1 MHVSCF
7 RLNRFRFS
15 LKRFREIFHKKASR
29 MAVCKQSLVFLRVTK
44 KQMSTQPKLT
54 RFNQNVL
61 SKYQIY
67 NSIFMTLPFDSITK
81 TGVLLPLFH
90 ETCQKGFENG
100 DNPTKIVT
108 DFFHK
113 YQARRSSESQISL
126 LFRFIQYIER
136 QVVLF
141 DAIEDAAF
149 PIVNNMD
156 GIGTLRSLKES
167 ATSTNKKEQ
176 LKQYLEEF
184 KVRIVLTAHPTQFY
198 PGSVLGIITD
208 LSKAIKKNNLLEI
221 NDLLAQ
227 LGKTPFFK
235 HKKPTPYD
243 EAVSLIWYLEN
254 VFYKSF
260 GSVYDYIQQ
269 NIFDG
274 KPIANDIINIGFW
287 PGGDR
292 DGNPFVTSETTLKVA
307 RRLKETI
314 LKNYYKDIRSLKRKL
329 TFTGVEDRISGIEKQ
344 LYDAVLDPSAI
355 SYASFDT
362 FVSELKSIKE
372 IVIAEHQSL
381 YVNELNSLLNK
392 IHLFGFHFA
401 MLDIRQDS
409 RAHDS
414 VFSTMVEGLIENGSE
429 IFPKNYNSLS
439 EKEQIAILSKV
450 EGAVDISLFQDEE
463 VLKTLETIKA
473 IKTIQ
478 ESNGERAANRYIISN
493 NQTALNVMQLFAM
506 LKLIAFQEKMTVDI
520 GPLFET
526 ITDLENAHLVMEE
539 LYTNPTY
546 SAHLK
551 QRGNKQTIMLGFSD
565 GTKDGGYLMANWAIF
580 KAKEKLTEVS
590 RKYDVTVIFFD
601 GRGGPPAR
609 GGGKT
614 HQFYA
619 SLGPTI
625 EDKEVQLT
633 IQGQTISSNFGTLDS
648 SQYNLEQ
655 LISSGIANR
664 LNETNLS
671 MSKASLEVM
680 DSLATISYE
689 TYAAFK
695 SHPMFLP
702 YLERMSTLKYYA
714 KTNIGSRPSK
724 RGKSDTLVFSDLR
737 AIPFVGSWSQLKQ
750 NVPGFF
756 GVGTALKHFEDKGQ
770 FDKVVSLYSES
781 SFFKTL
787 IENSM
792 MSLSKSF
799 FDLTKYMAEDAEFG
813 SFWNIIYTEY
823 KTTKRLLLKLTGY
836 SVLMENEQA
845 GKASID
851 VRESIV
857 LPLLT
862 IQQFALKKIQELE
875 KAPVRDEEQIKI
887 YEKIVTRSLFG
898 NINASRN
905 SA

>member
-1 MHVSCF
+1 
-7 RLNRFRFS
+7 
-15 LKRFREIFHKKASR
+15 
-29 MAVCKQSLVFLRVTK
+29 
-44 KQMSTQPKLT
+44 MSTQPKIT
-54 RFNQNVL
+54 RFKQNVL

-67 NSIFMTLPFDSITK
+67 NSIFMTLPFDTITK
-81 TGVLLPLFH
+81 TGVLLPLFF
-90 ETCQKGFENG
+90 ETCQKGFSSNKT
-100 DNPTKIVT
+100 PTAIVEL
-108 DFFHK
+108 FFKK
-113 YQARRSSESQISL
+113 YQARRSPKSQINL

-156 GIGTLRSLKES
+156 GIGTLRSLKETAS
-167 ATSTNKKEQ
+167 AENKLEP
-176 LKQYLEEF
+176 LKKYLEEF

-208 LSKAIKKNNLLEI
+208 LTDAIKE
-221 NDLLAQ
+221 NDLTRIHELLAQ

-260 GSVYDYIQQ
+260 GTVYDYIQQ

-274 KPIANDIINIGFW
+274 EHIKNDIINIGFW

-292 DGNPFVTSETTLKVA
+292 DGNPFVTPEITLKVA
-307 RRLKETI
+307 ARLRETI
-314 LKNYYKDIRSLKRKL
+314 IKNYYRDLRQLKRKVS
-329 TFTGVEDRISGIEKQ
+329 FAGVEERVS
-344 LYDAVLDPSAI
+344 VLEGEMYKMITSKKTDLTL
-355 SYASFDT
+355 DHL
-362 FVSELKSIKE
+362 VSELKEIKTD
-372 IVIAEHQSL
+372 IIQKHQSL
-381 YVNELNSLLNK
+381 YASDINSLLNK
-392 IHLFGFHFA
+392 IHLFGFHFSS
-401 MLDIRQDS
+401 LDIRQDS
-409 RAHDS
+409 RAHAK
-414 VFSTMVEGLIENGSE
+414 VFNDIVNTLIESGSSIFPSNYHNLSEAKQVATLSKIKGSLDMGLI
-429 IFPKNYNSLS
+429 S
-439 EKEQIAILSKV
+439 EKETLKA
-450 EGAVDISLFQDEE
+450 
-463 VLKTLETIKA
+463 LKTMAA

-478 ESNGERAANRYIISN
+478 GTNGEKAANRYIISN
-493 NQTALNVMQLFAM
+493 NQTTLNVMQLYAM
-506 LKLIAFQEKMTVDI
+506 LKLVAFEDELTVDI
-520 GPLFET
+520 APLFET
-526 ITDLENAHLVMEE
+526 ITDLENAPSVMED
-539 LYTNPTY
+539 LYTNSNY
-546 SAHLK
+546 VAHLK
-551 QRGNKQTIMLGFSD
+551 ARGNRQTIMLGFSD
-565 GTKDGGYLMANWAIF
+565 GTKDGGYLMANWAIYQ
-580 KAKEKLTEVS
+580 AKERLTTIS
-590 RKYDVTVIFFD
+590 RKHDITVIFFD

-614 HQFYA
+614 HNFYA

-655 LISSGIANR
+655 LISSGIHNSLSNKDLTMTTENR
-664 LNETNLS
+664 RVMAHLS
-671 MSKASLEVM
+671 KL
-680 DSLATISYE
+680 SYE
-689 TYAAFK
+689 AYVGFK
-695 SHPMFLP
+695 AHPKFIP
-702 YLERMSTLKYYA
+702 YLEHMSTLKFYA

-724 RGKSDTLVFSDLR
+724 RGKSEGLVFEDLR

-756 GVGTALKHFEDKGQ
+756 GVGTALKHYEDIGEFEKTQLLFQTSD
-770 FDKVVSLYSES
+770 
-781 SFFKTL
+781 FFKTL

-799 FDLTKYMAEDAEFG
+799 FDLTKYMSDDPEYG
-813 SFWNIIYTEY
+813 TFWNVIYAEY
-823 KTTKRLLLKLTGY
+823 VTTKRLLLKLTGY
-836 SVLMENEQA
+836 NELMQEEPA
-845 GKASID
+845 GKASIS

-862 IQQFALKKIQELE
+862 IQQFALKKIQDLE
-875 KAPVRDEEQIKI
+875 KESPRDQAQIDVF
-887 YEKIVTRSLFG
+887 EKIVMRSLFG

>member
-1 MHVSCF
+1 
-7 RLNRFRFS
+7 
-15 LKRFREIFHKKASR
+15 
-29 MAVCKQSLVFLRVTK
+29 
-44 KQMSTQPKLT
+44 MSTQPKLV

-67 NSIFMTLPFDSITK
+67 NSIFMTLPFMTITK
-81 TGVLLPLFH
+81 TGVLIPLFH
-90 ETCQKGFENG
+90 ETCVKGFANG
-100 DNPTKIVT
+100 DDPTTIVET
-108 DFFHK
+108 FFKK
-113 YQARRSSESQISL
+113 YQARRTKESQINL

-149 PIVNNMD
+149 PIVNNME

-167 ATSTNKKEQ
+167 AKSENKLKQ
-176 LKQYLEEF
+176 LQQYLEEF

-208 LSKAIKKNNLLEI
+208 LTEAIKKNDLLKI

-243 EAVSLIWYLEN
+243 EAISLIWYLEN
-254 VFYKSF
+254 VFYHSF
-260 GSVYDYIQQ
+260 GTIYDYIKQ
-269 NIFDG
+269 NIFDN
-274 KPIANDIINIGFW
+274 KDIENDIINIGFW

-292 DGNPFVTSETTLKVA
+292 DGNPFVTPETTLKVA
-307 RRLKETI
+307 DRLRLTI
-314 LKNYYKDIRSLKRKL
+314 LKNYYRSVRSLRRKL
-329 TFTGVEDRISGIEKQ
+329 TFRGVEDSIQNLEFL
-344 LYDAVLDPSAI
+344 LYE
-355 SYASFDT
+355 SFTNPNPKNTITRDY
-362 FVSELKSIKE
+362 FVEELKSIKS
-372 IVIAEHQSL
+372 IVVKEHQSL
-381 YVNELNSLLNK
+381 YASEIDSLLNK
-392 IHLFGFHFA
+392 IQLFGFHFA
-401 MLDIRQDS
+401 SLDIRQDS
-409 RAHDS
+409 RAHDN
-414 VFSTMVEGLIENGSE
+414 VFTSMVETLIASGST
-429 IFPKNYNSLS
+429 IFPKNYNSLTV
-439 EKEQIAILSKV
+439 EKQIKILSKV
-450 EGAVDISLFQDEE
+450 KGTVDLSLFEDEE
-463 VLKTLETIKA
+463 VSKTLRTIKA

-478 ESNGERAANRYIISN
+478 ETNGERAANRYIISN
-493 NQTALNVMQLFAM
+493 NQTALNVMQLYAM
-506 LKLIAFQEKMTVDI
+506 LKLVAFEDDLTVDI

-546 SAHLK
+546 QKHLEK
-551 QRGNKQTIMLGFSD
+551 RGNKQTIMLGFSD
-565 GTKDGGYLMANWAIF
+565 GTKDGGYLMANWGIF
-580 KAKEKLTEVS
+580 KAKERLTRIS
-590 RKYDVTVIFFD
+590 KKYGVTVIFFD

-655 LISSGIANR
+655 LISSGILNR
-664 LNETNLS
+664 LNETNLR
-671 MSKASLEVM
+671 MTREDVKVM
-680 DSLATISYE
+680 DSLAKISYKA
-689 TYAAFK
+689 YVDFK
-695 SHPMFLP
+695 NHPKFLP

-724 RGKSDTLVFSDLR
+724 RGKSEELVFSDLR

-756 GVGTALKHFEDKGQ
+756 GVGTALKVYEDKGE
-770 FDKVVSLYSES
+770 FRKVKQLYKS
-781 SFFKTL
+781 SNFFKTL

-792 MSLSKSF
+792 MSLCKSF
-799 FDLTKYMAEDAEFG
+799 FDLTKYMAEDEEFG
-813 SFWNIIYTEY
+813 EFWDIIHEEY
-823 KTTKRLLLKLTGY
+823 LLSKRLILKLTGY
-836 SVLMENEQA
+836 KELMQEEPA

-862 IQQFALKKIQELE
+862 IQQFALKKIQELRKE
-875 KAPVRDEEQIKI
+875 ENPDEAQLEI